1 MAKEAEKHGGKK
13 PKHKLRGITIH
24 KTDKAGEHVIEHH
37 YEDKDGN
44 KMPSRLAQAT
54 SGMDDLHQ
62 HVEDHLGPEAEADDE
77 QQPGA
82 GGGAPADPGAAAG
95 AGAGGAPAPEPAQ
108 E

>member
-13 PKHKLRGITIH
+13 PKHKLHGIFIH
-24 KTDKAGEHVIEHH
+24 KTEKAGQHVIEHH

-44 KMPSRLAQAT
+44 KLPPRLAQAT
-54 SGMDDLHQ
+54 DGMDDLHQ
-62 HVEDHLGPEAEADDE
+62 HIDDHLGPDAEADDE

-82 GGGAPADPGAAAG
+82 GGGAPADPGA
-95 AGAGGAPAPEPAQ
+95 GAGGAAPAAPEPAQ

>member
-1 MAKEAEKHGGKK
+1 MAKKEAEHRGKK
-13 PKHKLRGITIH
+13 PKHKLRSMTIH

-37 YEDKDGN
+37 YEDHDGN
-44 KMPSRLAQAT
+44 KLPSRLAQAT
-54 SGMDDLHQ
+54 TGMDDLHQ

-82 GGGAPADPGAAAG
+82 GGAQPADPGAAG
-95 AGAGGAPAPEPAQ
+95 AGAGGAAPEPGPAQ